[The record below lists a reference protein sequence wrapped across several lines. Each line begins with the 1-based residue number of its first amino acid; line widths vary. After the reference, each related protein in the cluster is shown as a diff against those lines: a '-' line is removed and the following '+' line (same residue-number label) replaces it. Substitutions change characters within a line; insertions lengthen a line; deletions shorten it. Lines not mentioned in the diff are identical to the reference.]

1 RNTVLPPGGPGMRAT
16 TPLYGPR
23 VELAG
28 AGEPFPREVRREHAV
43 GMPDECAPLIVF
55 LASDAGVEITGQ
67 AIGIGGD
74 KLTLYTHPAEASVV
88 YRDGG
93 WNADQIA
100 EAWRAKLAPLRQ
112 GYGMQLPPLELE

>member
-1 RNTVLPPGGPGMRAT
+1 
-16 TPLYGPR
+16 
-23 VELAG
+23 
-28 AGEPFPREVRREHAV
+28 
-43 GMPDECAPLIVF
+43 MPDECAPLIVF
-55 LASDAGVEITGQ
+55 LASDAAVEITGQ

-93 WNADQIA
+93 WSADQIA

-112 GYGMQLPPLELE
+112 ILGVEGASPPLVAPSRNADTNSPDAAHLLL